1 MARCQKT
8 VDTLHRR
15 YPFKAR
21 QILVMVSHAA
31 GCVALAKTLTKLSL
45 SDITPAAPCSIYGF
59 SRTDN
64 TDIWSLDPH
73 DEMDGLNGYTGHI
86 SKVGS
91 STVPW
96 NNFGDGKT
104 KFYTGPPNSRFA
116 PNTNTTTPTP
126 TTPATTST

>member
-1 MARCQKT
+1 MGRCQKT
-8 VDTLHRR
+8 VDTLHKK
-15 YPFKAR
+15 YPYKKR

-31 GCVALAKTLTKLSL
+31 GCVALAKTLTKLAL
-45 SDITPAAPCSIYGF
+45 SDVTPAAPCSIYGF
-59 SRTDN
+59 TRTSN
-64 TDIWSLDPH
+64 TEVWSLDPH
-73 DEMDGLNGYTGHI
+73 DKTDGFNGFTGHI

-116 PNTNTTTPTP
+116 PTT
-126 TTPATTST
+126 